1 MLAWPRTS
9 EREDGNED
17 MVDML
22 TTARR
27 AALAA
32 GAILCGYFG
41 RELEA
46 REKRGD
52 DLVTGADMAAEETIL
67 AILGS
72 ASPDFGLYSEERGEV
87 RTESEYVW
95 VVDPLD
101 GTNNFVLG
109 IPQFGVSV
117 SLLWAGE
124 LVLGVVYHPVADRLW
139 EATSGGGASCNGV
152 PVSPASQVEL
162 RRATVAYVQGYPV
175 GRERG
180 EAVQRPLRDAAK
192 RVLTSWAPAL
202 DWCLLA
208 EGKVAAVASLESE
221 REDLLA
227 GALIAREAGALLTG
241 FRGGPYSSGMTHV
254 LGAADPG
261 TQGELLRLLAPLA
274 TSPE

>member
-1 MLAWPRTS
+1 MEMGDL
-9 EREDGNED
+9 
-17 MVDML
+17 L

-27 AALAA
+27 AALAG
-32 GAILCGYFG
+32 GAILRSYFG

-52 DLVTGADMAAEETIL
+52 DLVTEAYLAAEETIL
-67 AILGS
+67 AILRS
-72 ASPDFGLYSEERGEV
+72 ACPDFGLYSEERGEV
-87 RTESEYVW
+87 RAESELVW

-117 SLLWAGE
+117 SLLRGWE
-124 LVLGVVYHPVADRLW
+124 PVLGVVYHPVAERLW
-139 EATSGGGASCNGV
+139 EAASGGGASCDGV
-152 PVSPASQVEL
+152 PLSPARGADL

-192 RVLTSWAPAL
+192 RVLTSWAPSL

-208 EGKVAAVASLESE
+208 EGKVAAVVSVESE
-221 REDLLA
+221 QEDLFA
-227 GALIAREAGALLTG
+227 GALIAREAGALLTD
-241 FRGGPYSSGMTHV
+241 FRGEPYASGMAHV
-254 LGAADPG
+254 LVHFQDWFY
-261 TQGELLRLLAPLA
+261 GEC
-274 TSPE
+274 

>member
-1 MLAWPRTS
+1 M
-9 EREDGNED
+9 D
-17 MVDML
+17 MGDML

-27 AALAA
+27 AALAG
-32 GAILCGYFG
+32 GAILRSYFG

-52 DLVTGADMAAEETIL
+52 DLVTEADLAAEETIL

-72 ASPDFGLYSEERGEV
+72 ASPGFGLYSEERGEV
-87 RTESEYVW
+87 RAESEYVW

-109 IPQFGVSV
+109 MPQFGVSV
-117 SLLWAGE
+117 SLLRAGE
-124 LVLGVVYHPVADRLW
+124 PVLGVVYHPVADRLW
-139 EATSGGGASCNGV
+139 EAASGGGALCNGV
-152 PVSPASQVEL
+152 PVSPTSRVEL

-175 GRERG
+175 GRDRG
-180 EAVQRPLRDAAK
+180 EAVQRPLRDTAK

-208 EGKVAAVASLESE
+208 EGKVAAVVSMESE

-227 GALIAREAGALLTG
+227 GALIAREAGALLTD
-241 FRGGPYSSGMTHV
+241 FRGEPYTSGMAHV
-254 LGAADPG
+254 LGSTDPG
-261 TQGELLRLLAPLA
+261 TQGELLRLLASFVA
-274 TSPE
+274 SPQ

>member
-1 MLAWPRTS
+1 M
-9 EREDGNED
+9 G
-17 MVDML
+17 DML

-27 AALAA
+27 AALAG
-32 GAILCGYFG
+32 GAILRSYFG

-52 DLVTGADMAAEETIL
+52 DLVTEADLAAEETIL
-67 AILGS
+67 AILRS
-72 ASPDFGLYSEERGEV
+72 ASPDFGLYSEELGEV
-87 RTESEYVW
+87 RAESEYVW
-95 VVDPLD
+95 AVDPLD

-109 IPQFGVSV
+109 LPQFGVSV
-117 SLLWAGE
+117 SLLRSGE
-124 LVLGVVYHPVADRLW
+124 PVLGVVYHPVADRLW
-139 EATSGGGASCNGV
+139 EAASGVGASCNGV

-192 RVLTSWAPAL
+192 RVLTSWASAL

-208 EGKVAAVASLESE
+208 EGKVAAVVSMESE
-221 REDLLA
+221 QEDLLA
-227 GALIAREAGALLTG
+227 GVLIAREAGALLTD
-241 FRGGPYSSGMTHV
+241 FRGEPYLPGMTHM

-261 TQGELLRLLAPLA
+261 TQGELLRLLAPFA
-274 TSPE
+274 ASPE